1 MLKKI
6 QYYLDKPRIEMF
18 LEEFKQY
25 YGGFVNILCRINAVP
40 RPKHLEMRVGGII
53 KVISPQKNMK

>member
-1 MLKKI
+1 
-6 QYYLDKPRIEMF
+6 MF

-53 KVISPQKNMK
+53 VIFFSSKFEIKNMKNNSSFFII

>member
-1 MLKKI
+1 MCKSNKKNFTFP
-6 QYYLDKPRIEMF
+6 YNLDKPRIEMF

-40 RPKHLEMRVGGII
+40 RPKHLEMRVGGI
-53 KVISPQKNMK
+53 